1 MHVFSVIVEDND
13 PPFEVMVVELV
24 PGQLLDDLFE
34 TVYKNV
40 DLTMRQRA
48 AIIVV
53 RPAVKWPLDP
63 DEIDRILGGE
73 LPKCPPRYEFLI
85 EFAADPNATFARV
98 TGKPIYILASSD
110 YRHFLSRNINPGAA
124 HSPIDVEL
132 PADAAID
139 AIKRH
144 ELDLM
149 VANGRA
155 LLPSAPGVL
164 YCAPSKRLMRSF
176 LRVGNIQRSRAALDA
191 IFFWLLPYLRDCVGI
206 ITDTW
211 SISSISMN
219 ASRRLAVYR
228 SGEETVAPCPV
239 EMLSQYHDGSPTRTT
254 EAVEIIEQLL
264 ARVSVPGAPAKVVF
278 LVSATH
284 TGNLAASLETLLI
297 QRGHAADVVQFVALF
312 KVGPASPDSGIKGSV
327 EWWARPGF
335 LTDKRD

>member
-1 MHVFSVIVEDND
+1 MRRSHGSLGSRFIFS
-13 PPFEVMVVELV
+13 
-24 PGQLLDDLFE
+24 
-34 TVYKNV
+34 
-40 DLTMRQRA
+40 
-48 AIIVV
+48 
-53 RPAVKWPLDP
+53 
-63 DEIDRILGGE
+63 
-73 LPKCPPRYEFLI
+73 
-85 EFAADPNATFARV
+85 
-98 TGKPIYILASSD
+98 ASSD

-219 ASRRLAVYR
+219 ASRRLAVYC
-228 SGEETVAPCPV
+228 SGEKGPVAPCPV

-284 TGNLAASLETLLI
+284 TGKFEASLETLLI

-312 KVGPASPDSGIKGSV
+312 KVGPASRPIPALRDLSSGGLGQDFSPISATDV
-327 EWWARPGF
+327 EDAVETIDIDDQVYFP
-335 LTDKRD
+335 LQYRDILFEGPELHAIT